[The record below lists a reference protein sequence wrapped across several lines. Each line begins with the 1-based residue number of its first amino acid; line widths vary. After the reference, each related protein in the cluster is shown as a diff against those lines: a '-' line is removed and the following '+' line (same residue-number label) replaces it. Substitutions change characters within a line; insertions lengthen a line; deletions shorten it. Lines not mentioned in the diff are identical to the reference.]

1 LIVIIWFAS
10 FVLLVLISKNSTLP
24 QIKLAQPLY
33 LKSLCI
39 AAIISMSTMIS
50 VLLSRTKYAQNVD
63 LDFCKIA
70 NLLRSVGFGF
80 GTYVCLVKVN
90 DVCYKCSFSI

>member
-39 AAIISMSTMIS
+39 AAIICIS
-50 VLLSRTKYAQNVD
+50 CTIPALLSRTEYAQNVD
-63 LDFCKIA
+63 LDFCI
-70 NLLRSVGFGF
+70 LLSALRAIGFRF
-80 GTYVCLVKVN
+80 GTYVCFVKV
-90 DVCYKCSFSI
+90 CLF